1 MQRYLEIRTTSA
13 TNSTA
18 GADLARHLLSRQHL
32 GKTVVVCDKPVI
44 IMSVIRKYWLRLS
57 RNLQKERASTLNAEK
72 ILQLTYDITH
82 MQHMGFVARPC
93 YDVPH
98 ADVFFVTP
106 DELTHMPANCFSLY
120 ILSPPSHTQLAEA
133 TKQLP
138 ERSLVVDYSHSA
150 VISNALL
157 TPKHQLEQLVP
168 QEWQKVDQF
177 FHAQHINIQQVAAN
191 TRHAGAVDE
200 AIDVILNTSNQ
211 FLRVADDFLLLLRQA
226 QPLQLP
232 NPQQQLY
239 DLLATL
245 QRRIYSLTPGNLS
258 QQFAQAFGDDEP
270 AAHDVTADIWSL
282 VGELQPLQQAHL

>member
-1 MQRYLEIRTTSA
+1 MQRYLEIRTTPA
-13 TNSTA
+13 TSSTA

-44 IMSVIRKYWLRLS
+44 VMSVIRKYWLRLS
-57 RNLQKERASTLNAEK
+57 RSLQKERASTLNAEK

-82 MQHMGFVARPC
+82 MQHMGFAARPC
-93 YDVPH
+93 DDVPR

-120 ILSPPSHTQLAEA
+120 ILKPPTAAQLQEA
-133 TKQLP
+133 TQQLP
-138 ERSLVVDYSHSA
+138 DRSLVVDYSQSTIVAHA
-150 VISNALL
+150 PL
-157 TPKHQLEQLVP
+157 TPKLQLEQLVP
-168 QEWQKVDQF
+168 EEWQKVEQF
-177 FHAQHINIQQVAAN
+177 FRAQHINIQQVAAN
-191 TRHAGAVDE
+191 THRAGVVDE

-226 QPLQLP
+226 QPLQAP
-232 NPQQQLY
+232 NTQQQLY

-270 AAHDVTADIWSL
+270 AAHDVTADI
-282 VGELQPLQQAHL
+282 